1 MHGAIY
7 SASFLSVISTPDCL
21 MASPNDLTPSSR
33 FNTSRKS
40 QVSKVVKNSPE
51 KAYTTYSLSRTC
63 QPLTPSSRSKT
74 SLLLIRYDES
84 TLSTKPTRVAS
95 T

>member
-21 MASPNDLTPSSR
+21 MASPNDLTPSSS

-40 QVSKVVKNSPE
+40 QVSKVVKNSPYYILRPTVVGLTSGKVYDLGE
-51 KAYTTYSLSRTC
+51 DLSC
-63 QPLTPSSRSKT
+63 ANVIIL
-74 SLLLIRYDES
+74 
-84 TLSTKPTRVAS
+84 
-95 T
+95 

>member
-1 MHGAIY
+1 MHGTIY

-51 KAYTTYSLSRTC
+51 KAYTT
-63 QPLTPSSRSKT
+63 
-74 SLLLIRYDES
+74 
-84 TLSTKPTRVAS
+84 
-95 T
+95 

>member
-1 MHGAIY
+1 MPSFLYAKNLFVTKLNGVTITATMHGAIY

-40 QVSKVVKNSPE
+40 HVSKVVKNSPE
-51 KAYTTYSLSRTC
+51 KAYTT
-63 QPLTPSSRSKT
+63 
-74 SLLLIRYDES
+74 
-84 TLSTKPTRVAS
+84 
-95 T
+95 